1 MDEILAAIPHR
12 EPFLFV
18 DRVVERGAGQLVTEW
33 TVPVEAEFL
42 RGHYPGRPL
51 VPGVILCES
60 AFQAGA
66 LLCAEGERAALASGA
81 VPVLTRIQDARF
93 KRMVAPGE
101 TLRCE
106 VELRERIGPARFLS
120 ARLTCGG
127 ESVLRVEFT
136 VALSQAP
143 ESARDIAAGGGKA

>member
-1 MDEILAAIPHR
+1 MDAIRDAIPHR

-18 DRVVERGAGQLVTEW
+18 DEIVEQGPDVLRTRWRV
-33 TVPVEAEFL
+33 PPEAEFL

-66 LLCAEGERAALASGA
+66 ILCARELEGASPGA
-81 VPVLTRIQDARF
+81 VPVLTRIGEARF

-101 TLRCE
+101 TVECE
-106 VELRERIGPARFLS
+106 VRLDQRVGPARYLT
-120 ARLTCGG
+120 ARLAVGG
-127 ESVLRVEFT
+127 KTVLRVEFT
-136 VALSQAP
+136 VAVT
-143 ESARDIAAGGGKA
+143 SAGASFDSAGAAIG